1 MGFPYNEN
9 NETPDS
15 RIKLTTWKPPYTFMN
30 SSHYYKIG
38 PFLWIIQRVFFL

>member
-15 RIKLTTWKPPYTFMN
+15 RTKLA
-30 SSHYYKIG
+30 SSYYYKIG
-38 PFLWIIQRVFFL
+38 PFLWIIQRVFFLWEEKAPV